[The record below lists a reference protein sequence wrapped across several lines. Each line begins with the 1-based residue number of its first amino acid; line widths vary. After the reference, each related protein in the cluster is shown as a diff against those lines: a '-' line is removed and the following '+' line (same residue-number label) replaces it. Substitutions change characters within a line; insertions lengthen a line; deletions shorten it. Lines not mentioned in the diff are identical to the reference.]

1 MFLEKSIDLFGLICV
16 AIVQAG
22 VWLWSGDV
30 VQWREGRLGTGSSP
44 LLWSMTAKGFRLWRS
59 FFTLPLFQVRE
70 QAKNQNGHVDGQ
82 RKNFVHRHLA
92 YLPDPVFQPRLV
104 RVREIGSGGL
114 QGRKIA
120 ICWAILASLGW
131 APAKPEPGAECF
143 HWVQYTMIYLYSKV
157 RVEKAALGWALPV
170 SHPILPAVYAR
181 NLPPPQ
187 ENRRFSQSLWQFFH
201 KNPTRKL
208 DKPPECAIMCRS

>member
-1 MFLEKSIDLFGLICV
+1 M
-16 AIVQAG
+16 AIVQTG
-22 VWLWSGDV
+22 VWLWSEDV
-30 VQWREGRLGTGSSP
+30 VQWRGGRLGTGSSP
-44 LLWSMTAKGFRLWRS
+44 RLWSMTAKGFRLWRS

-104 RVREIGSGGL
+104 RVREIGSDGL

-131 APAKPEPGAECF
+131 APAKPEPGTERF
-143 HWVQYTMIYLYSKV
+143 HWVQCITICLYGKV
-157 RVEKAALGWALPV
+157 RVKKAAQGGAFPV
-170 SHPILPAVYAR
+170 SRYILPAVRAKSHTWYA
-181 NLPPPQ
+181 NHPHLG
-187 ENRRFSQSLWQFFH
+187 
-201 KNPTRKL
+201 
-208 DKPPECAIMCRS
+208 KP